1 MDLDLLYGLQLK
13 EIELSILNK
22 NIEQIKSDDL
32 LKRLSEEYS
41 DLRKQYL
48 NYMNKQSEHVKDIDS
63 IKRTVRQ
70 LRDNI
75 KNYEGLK
82 YSSEINNA
90 KKLKMV
96 EKQIM
101 DTESSIKKETG
112 RIEET
117 EKIINN
123 ISIELMTLKKKL
135 IFIKNKS
142 EKTKNDSIEE
152 LQVLKKEQK
161 NFCDIIE
168 EMKTQIDKTS
178 MEEYLKWKTRTE
190 DPISLIISRKCTGC
204 SVDVPSVNFEAAR
217 AGEIIRCESCGRVL
231 LYRKAAM
238 ED

>member
-48 NYMNKQSEHVKDIDS
+48 NYKNKQSKHVKDIDS

-101 DTESSIKKETG
+101 DTESSIKKKPG
-112 RIEET
+112 
-117 EKIINN
+117 
-123 ISIELMTLKKKL
+123 
-135 IFIKNKS
+135 
-142 EKTKNDSIEE
+142 
-152 LQVLKKEQK
+152 
-161 NFCDIIE
+161 
-168 EMKTQIDKTS
+168 
-178 MEEYLKWKTRTE
+178 
-190 DPISLIISRKCTGC
+190 
-204 SVDVPSVNFEAAR
+204 A
-217 AGEIIRCESCGRVL
+217 
-231 LYRKAAM
+231 
-238 ED
+238 